1 MDLEVYYEI
10 FLYKGSTK
18 TIIDNKEYI
27 IELLKSSPE
36 IVQGPENGKNINLYV
51 FAIILK
57 SSIIMELLKPL
68 NKNLMIE
75 AYNIITKMKSD
86 FNYIKFM
93 LKNVNVV
100 PICGSSFFACL
111 NIYKQ
116 PEGFKSFMSF
126 CKFIIK
132 AGFDINYIN
141 ATCIY
146 ENALYYVI
154 KTKNIRLIELFV
166 KNGIDLNPQYS
177 MNKILWANINLRTI
191 KYLLRNNI
199 FNRMDLIESILYELR
214 INKDTIGIIKYLIYK
229 EGGKVN
235 RKKFHKYYILLCR
248 LSKLKII
255 YL

>member
-10 FLYKGSTK
+10 FLYKGTTK

-27 IELLKSSPE
+27 IEIVRAPE
-36 IVQGPENGKNINLYV
+36 IKKNINLYV

-57 SSIIMELLKPL
+57 SPIIMELLKPL
-68 NKNLMIE
+68 NKDLMIE
-75 AYNIITKMKSD
+75 AYNIITKGGKEVRN

-93 LKNVNVV
+93 LKYVDVV
-100 PICGSSFFACL
+100 PICGRSFFAYL
-111 NIYKQ
+111 NIYRE

-141 ATCIY
+141 AACIY

-154 KTKNIRLIELFV
+154 GTNNIRLIELFV

>member
-10 FLYKGSTK
+10 FLYKGTTK
-18 TIIDNKEYI
+18 LIIDNKEYI
-27 IELLKSSPE
+27 IELLKRGPE
-36 IVQGPENGKNINLYV
+36 IVRAPEIKKNINLYV

-57 SSIIMELLKPL
+57 SPIIMELLKPF
-68 NKNLMIE
+68 NKDLMIE
-75 AYNIITKMKSD
+75 AYNIITKDARD

-93 LKNVNVV
+93 LKYVDVV
-100 PICGSSFFACL
+100 PICGRSFFACL
-111 NIYKQ
+111 NIYRE
-116 PEGFKSFMSF
+116 PEGFKSLMSF

-141 ATCIY
+141 AACIY

-154 KTKNIRLIELFV
+154 KTNNIRLIELFI

-199 FNRMDLIESILYELR
+199 FNRMDLIEIILYELR

-235 RKKFHKYYILLCR
+235 RKKFHKYYGMLCR
-248 LSKLKII
+248 LSKLKIL